1 MLFLNYTL
9 PTKPWYDQSF
19 GLFFIPEKTAIPL
32 KPRKVAMKLMVI
44 PLKVV
49 GVGVAGV
56 DADVVVDVVE
66 DVADKVCSQEYWT
79 YISYDIQLRNLG
91 TNFWICPFQI
101 GKRICSKAGY
111 YLKYMNL
118 IIIDLN

>member
-1 MLFLNYTL
+1 
-9 PTKPWYDQSF
+9 
-19 GLFFIPEKTAIPL
+19 
-32 KPRKVAMKLMVI
+32 MKLRVI

-91 TNFWICPFQI
+91 TNFWFCPFFAGPNWKTCLEQFWTLLDNLFII
-101 GKRICSKAGY
+101 GFPG
-111 YLKYMNL
+111 
-118 IIIDLN
+118 

>member
-32 KPRKVAMKLMVI
+32 KPRKVAMNLMVI

-56 DADVVVDVVE
+56 DADVA
-66 DVADKVCSQEYWT
+66 DVAVKVCSQEV
-79 YISYDIQLRNLG
+79 I
-91 TNFWICPFQI
+91 
-101 GKRICSKAGY
+101 K
-111 YLKYMNL
+111 
-118 IIIDLN
+118 